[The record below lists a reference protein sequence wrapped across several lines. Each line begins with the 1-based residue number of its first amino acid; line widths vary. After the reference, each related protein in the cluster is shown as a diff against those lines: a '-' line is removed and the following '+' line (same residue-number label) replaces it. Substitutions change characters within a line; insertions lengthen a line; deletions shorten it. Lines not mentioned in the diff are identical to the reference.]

1 MKLSEIL
8 FSSATDLWNVSAE
21 KPFVTEMAKGTLDEG
36 LFKQYMLQDYLY
48 ILDYVEILRRIKD
61 LADEEDVILFLSRI
75 IEETLAE
82 AERVHLPNM
91 KKLGIGDG
99 EIRESREIP
108 AVSNYL
114 GYMQKCIDEYGL
126 MGGLTALL
134 QCSWL
139 YAYIGE
145 RVTGKYTEEIATSQY
160 KSWFDAYTS
169 KEYIHA
175 NQMWIDIL
183 DELGSDMSKAE
194 INKMC
199 DIFKECAVYENKL
212 WDALYGM

>member
-1 MKLSEIL
+1 
-8 FSSATDLWNVSAE
+8 
-21 KPFVTEMAKGTLDEG
+21 MAKGTLDEG

-61 LADEEDVILFLSRI
+61 LADKEDVILFLSRI

-91 KKLGIGDG
+91 KKLGIGDD
-99 EIRESREIP
+99 EIRESQEIP
-108 AVSNYL
+108 AVSDYL

-145 RVTGKYTEEIATSQY
+145 NVTEKYAEEIATSPY

-169 KEYIHA
+169 KEYICA

-183 DELGSDMSKAE
+183 DELGSDMEKDE
-194 INKMC
+194 VDQMC
-199 DIFKECAVYENKL
+199 IIFKECAAYENKL